1 MFYSSDV
8 FHDSGTLGVNLVETF
23 SRSQFC
29 FGCPVRRLCEIRI
42 DFGYYFYFLTQSCVW
57 YLKHSEWYLMVR

>member
-8 FHDSGTLGVNLVETF
+8 FHDSGTLSVNLVETF
-23 SRSQFC
+23 TRSQFC
-29 FGCPVRRLCEIRI
+29 FGGPVRTLCDIRI
-42 DFGYYFYFLTQSCVW
+42 DFGHYFYFLTQSCVW